1 MPDNHGD
8 LYQIHKIPIVFP
20 EPMTIPL
27 IDADFAEILGFAET
41 LQPDVADTIRLLVGE
56 CRRLIVKEKY
66 ATREFSEELAEN
78 IRLKKIIEANSRGD
92 L

>member
-1 MPDNHGD
+1 MSDDNDDIH
-8 LYQIHKIPIVFP
+8 QVHKIPVVFP

-27 IDADFAEILGFAET
+27 IDADFVEILGFAET
-41 LQPDVADTIRLLVGE
+41 LPPDVADTIRLLVGE

-78 IRLKKIIEANSRGD
+78 IRLRKIVEASARVD